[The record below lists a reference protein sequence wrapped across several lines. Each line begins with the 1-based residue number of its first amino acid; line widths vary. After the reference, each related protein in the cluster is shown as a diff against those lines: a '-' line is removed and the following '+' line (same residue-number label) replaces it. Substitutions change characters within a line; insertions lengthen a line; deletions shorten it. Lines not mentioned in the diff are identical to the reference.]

1 MLFRVGAGGGAG
13 APSVGGQGKP
23 TVFTGKTL
31 ALCQTEINR
40 SGDFCPPEAD
50 SLDVVQMKILSLA
63 GSRPRHH
70 PGQGLPPAIP
80 FLCHR
85 RPIACHLASPCSSR
99 AVEGVG
105 VLAAGDHQRPSLAC
119 VLLPLSCPFSPSVS
133 FRELL
138 LWQAPLRALGP
149 GWMGP
154 ELQAGSGSQQLRHL
168 CTRCPAH
175 LAQGPTAHWA
185 SALQSPQHRVP
196 PRCPAVG
203 DDTLSV
209 RTGSRSF
216 RPQTLKSFLS
226 HPSRYHLPIISEVLG
241 ANLEGRQGW
250 MGKSDA

>member
-1 MLFRVGAGGGAG
+1 MARAGLDTT
-13 APSVGGQGKP
+13 QG
-23 TVFTGKTL
+23 
-31 ALCQTEINR
+31 R
-40 SGDFCPPEAD
+40 
-50 SLDVVQMKILSLA
+50 
-63 GSRPRHH
+63 GSPVR
-70 PGQGLPPAIP
+70 LL
-80 FLCHR
+80 LCHR

-105 VLAAGDHQRPSLAC
+105 RPRSWRPSQPSLAC

-154 ELQAGSGSQQLRHL
+154 ELQAGSGS
-168 CTRCPAH
+168 PAASSPLHTVPLH
-175 LAQGPTAHWA
+175 LAQGPAHWA

-216 RPQTLKSFLS
+216 RPQTLKSF
-226 HPSRYHLPIISEVLG
+226 
-241 ANLEGRQGW
+241 
-250 MGKSDA
+250 